1 MCNSKLEILKFIS
14 SFFFGLAKFINAFPA
29 VCCYMY
35 FCISLWIYFDIQ
47 VVDLDGVR
55 CSKPC
60 NNTGTC
66 CIFRTTVSARLVW
79 NRCFSTSPA
88 TRPSREINQ
97 TAATKIST
105 RRISTGSFY
114 NKAIATTTASTVVT
128 AIILAATTVSSW
140 HPIQSRNHDSFDSS
154 CIHATPVV

>member
-1 MCNSKLEILKFIS
+1 MLFQLFVGICI
-14 SFFFGLAKFINAFPA
+14 
-29 VCCYMY
+29 
-35 FCISLWIYFDIQ
+35 FCISLRIYFDIQ

-97 TAATKIST
+97 TAATTIST
-105 RRISTGSFY
+105 RRISTVKLGSFY

-128 AIILAATTVSSW
+128 AIILAASTVSSW

-154 CIHATPVV
+154 CFHATPVVSLSKFCL

>member
-1 MCNSKLEILKFIS
+1 MLFQLFVGICI
-14 SFFFGLAKFINAFPA
+14 
-29 VCCYMY
+29 
-35 FCISLWIYFDIQ
+35 FCISLRIYFDIQ

-105 RRISTGSFY
+105 RRISTVKLGSFY

-154 CIHATPVV
+154 CIHATPVVSLSKF